1 MLLITDDEPNL
12 FLQELMI
19 KTSKI
24 GELER
29 RLVAANA
36 ELKRSNDKSAA
47 KDDDI
52 ASKDREI
59 EVMKHDC

>member
-24 GELER
+24 GELEQH
-29 RLVAANA
+29 LVAANA

>member
-52 ASKDREI
+52 ASREREI

>member
-12 FLQELMI
+12 FFQELMI

-24 GELER
+24 GELEL

-52 ASKDREI
+52 ASREREI